1 MPAPPPRVELPS
13 AASAE
18 TRDGQ
23 GLNLRVPKSLS
34 SSTSRESSGHA
45 ILTHKG
51 RTKRLQS
58 GHLGLFSQL
67 FYLLAKPALTSLSLL
82 RFLNC
87 KMRITVPTS
96 SGLVKANQDYK
107 HLVTEITYIKHLEQC
122 PLPGEGIK
130 HASHHLSPG

>member
-1 MPAPPPRVELPS
+1 MVPVPPPRVELPS

-18 TRDGQ
+18 TREGQ

-34 SSTSRESSGHA
+34 SSTSRDSSGHA

-67 FYLLAKPALTSLSLL
+67 FYLLAKPSLTSLCLL

-87 KMRITVPTS
+87 KMRIIKVPTS

-107 HLVTEITYIKHLEQC
+107 HVVTEITYIKHLE
-122 PLPGEGIK
+122 
-130 HASHHLSPG
+130 